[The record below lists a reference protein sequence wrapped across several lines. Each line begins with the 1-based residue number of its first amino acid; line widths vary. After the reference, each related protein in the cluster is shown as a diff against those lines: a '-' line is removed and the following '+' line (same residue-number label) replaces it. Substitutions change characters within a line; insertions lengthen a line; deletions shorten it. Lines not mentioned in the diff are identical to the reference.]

1 MRREKNKGLTLVE
14 LLVSIAVLSIV
25 TLGIGGLLRLAAE
38 QYSNATKETEVQNM
52 LQSTVASLS
61 NQLADAALGVHF
73 DNTKKQLT
81 IVNKDNYVKFEL
93 NGTVLY
99 YDEKTYVAAS
109 SDEDKNNEA
118 RAASVGKNQENVL
131 ADHVQSFYVDTST
144 SDKGLVVLTVDIRY
158 YERSKKLVQNVFL
171 RNRGGEKSTF
181 VATNVGGG
189 PSDPNPGPGPGPGP
203 NPPTA
208 APTSAVTPT
217 NKPVTPTPEHIGPV
231 LTQAPTD
238 TPTPAPTNT
247 PTPTPKAETPGVP
260 TTTLPGAPLTY
271 KEWNVNNGAWDG
283 SKNCIGVG
291 FKLNKPSESVSEVYI
306 RFNKPVLK
314 TTDAGS
320 AAGGKISL
328 FDDYTIKVTY
338 QYGMSYDDVFWNLYF
353 DESPQIVELSFK

>member
-247 PTPTPKAETPGVP
+247 PTPTPELPDAPGEMPSGTKAEYSGWNAGPNND
-260 TTTLPGAPLTY
+260 TTSPYKALAGFSISFGWMNPPAKEIVVRFDKPIKKLPSS
-271 KEWNVNNGAWDG
+271 N
-283 SKNCIGVG
+283 
-291 FKLNKPSESVSEVYI
+291 
-306 RFNKPVLK
+306 
-314 TTDAGS
+314 
-320 AAGGKISL
+320 AGGQVSLMDAYTMKIV
-328 FDDYTIKVTY
+328 YP
-338 QYGMSYDDVFWNLYF
+338 YGTGWGDSFSNIGF
-353 DESPQIVELSFK
+353 DEVHNIVASIYNR

>member
-247 PTPTPKAETPGVP
+247 PTPTPELPDAPGEMPSGNPINNYTDLGSWGGGKYGFQVNVNGMAHDIVIRFDKEIKAFPSSNFSNAEFSLLDAYTMVVHYPSGTGWGDYYGGIQFDETPKVV
-260 TTTLPGAPLTY
+260 AAVY
-271 KEWNVNNGAWDG
+271 K
-283 SKNCIGVG
+283 
-291 FKLNKPSESVSEVYI
+291 
-306 RFNKPVLK
+306 
-314 TTDAGS
+314 
-320 AAGGKISL
+320 
-328 FDDYTIKVTY
+328 
-338 QYGMSYDDVFWNLYF
+338 
-353 DESPQIVELSFK
+353 

>member
-99 YDEKTYVAAS
+99 YDEKTYAAAS

-189 PSDPNPGPGPGPGP
+189 PSDPNPGSGPGP

-247 PTPTPKAETPGVP
+247 PTPTPTPKGTIPEGHEGKIV
-260 TTTLPGAPLTY
+260 
-271 KEWNVNNGAWDG
+271 NVNWEPYGKTYSFSADLNGKPEGYFTEMIIKVDKPITSWQTPWDATVQR
-283 SKNCIGVG
+283 ID
-291 FKLNKPSESVSEVYI
+291 E
-306 RFNKPVLK
+306 
-314 TTDAGS
+314 T
-320 AAGGKISL
+320 
-328 FDDYTIKVTY
+328 TIKFTMSQHVT
-338 QYGMSYDDVFWNLYF
+338 WNYYTAINCTEKPNSCTIILN
-353 DESPQIVELSFK
+353 